1 MANRAESLNLP
12 AATLDTTLDREEDV
26 NVMDEMPAENQLVYQ
41 TTLRTPDAAAANN
54 ELRHFIG
61 QEEFEDGVQR
71 WKEVRYYHYYYYFF
85 YPHLSKKTDFLRE
98 RERGG
103 ERERKRNQNIII
115 FNFF

>member
-12 AATLDTTLDREEDV
+12 TLDTTLDREEEE
-26 NVMDEMPAENQLVYQ
+26 DEMPAENQLVYQ
-41 TTLRTPDAAAANN
+41 TTLRTPDAAANN

-61 QEEFEDGVQR
+61 REEFEDGVQR